1 MSSEEGLKVK
11 CVLRCGR
18 VGGGGGRV
26 NCLAGNTKGR
36 ERESPGPASRWHLQ
50 SSPAY
55 CYDVMMLCEPGITR
69 RSDFFFSLENL
80 EHWIFMK
87 PQ

>member
-36 ERESPGPASRWHLQ
+36 ERESPGPLLGGTC
-50 SSPAY
+50 SPAWPI
-55 CYDVMMLCEPGITR
+55 VTML
-69 RSDFFFSLENL
+69 
-80 EHWIFMK
+80 
-87 PQ
+87 